1 MTLSQE
7 IINLPHQLYK
17 QGLQQYVYLVS
28 GHCYGMQT
36 EATTGSSVD
45 NFHIPL
51 GQTQIST
58 NTRSSRMN
66 VCSSGGVT
74 LVESEL
80 AVVEEESEGREMIV
94 RMAELLQ
101 NEKTT
106 QVVGEED
113 WIKEMEKEKK
123 SDETLQLD
131 TSKHDT
137 KLKPVD
143 VATFKQCID
152 GLSSLKIVVWL
163 LLQYLVYF
171 YLMHA
176 SAEPL
181 ILFT

>member
-1 MTLSQE
+1 MKSGSSGAGLPGITLSQE
-7 IINLPHQLYK
+7 IINLPHHLYK
-17 QGLQQYVYLVS
+17 QGLQQYLYLVS

-36 EATTGSSVD
+36 EGTTGSSVD

-58 NTRSSRMN
+58 NALPSRMN
-66 VCSSGGVT
+66 VCSSGGIT

-80 AVVEEESEGREMIV
+80 AVVEEEKESREMVV
-94 RMAELLQ
+94 RMSELPR

-106 QVVGEED
+106 QVAAKED
-113 WIKEMEKEKK
+113 WIQEVEKEKK

-137 KLKPVD
+137 KLKPVAM
-143 VATFKQCID
+143 ATFKQCMN

-163 LLQYLVYF
+163 LLQ
-171 YLMHA
+171 
-176 SAEPL
+176 
-181 ILFT
+181 